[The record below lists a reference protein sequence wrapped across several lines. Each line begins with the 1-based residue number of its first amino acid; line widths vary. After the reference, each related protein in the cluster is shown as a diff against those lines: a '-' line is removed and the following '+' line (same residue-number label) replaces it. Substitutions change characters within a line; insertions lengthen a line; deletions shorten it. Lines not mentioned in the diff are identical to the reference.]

1 MPNPPPGRS
10 APTPV
15 TGSLLAVAALLL
27 APPRLADLAP
37 LDRQAAD
44 FYGAI
49 GTAVE
54 VRWQAGDATP
64 TVGGDITVSLVVS
77 GALNPAE
84 LLRPGVELPG
94 DALQLLDAESPRPL
108 PDGAV
113 AFDFRVR
120 PRRAGAT
127 ELPAVAYRY
136 YRPDRPDG
144 KRFLTAYADPL
155 TLDVCAAE
163 PLPVAIVATP
173 VALTLPVES
182 WQDRVPAWA
191 WIVPVAVTL
200 PGLAL
205 LRAAIDARR
214 AWRTR
219 ALHPAVA
226 LARRQL
232 AAAGDAAAIRV
243 ALHDYLAA
251 RHGLPATARTP
262 SDVAAASPG
271 LTAVVAVLKQC
282 DAARFSPAGDDAV
295 SLATDAVAAIGACER
310 GAT

>member
-1 MPNPPPGRS
+1 M
-10 APTPV
+10 

-27 APPRLADLAP
+27 APPSLADLAP

-54 VRWQAGDATP
+54 VRWRAGDATA
-64 TVGGDITVSLVVS
+64 TVGGDVTVTLLVL

-84 LLRPGVELPG
+84 LQRPGVGLPA
-94 DALQLLDAESPRPL
+94 DALQLLDGESPPRPL
-108 PDGAV
+108 PGGAV
-113 AFDFRVR
+113 AFDYRVR
-120 PRRAGAT
+120 PRRAGAL
-127 ELPAVAYRY
+127 ELPALLYVY

-155 TLDVCAAE
+155 TLEVRAAE
-163 PLPVAIVATP
+163 PPPVAIVATP

-191 WIVPVAVTL
+191 WLVPVAVTL

-205 LRAAIDARR
+205 IRAAIDARR
-214 AWRTR
+214 ARRTL
-219 ALHPAVA
+219 ALHPAVT

-232 AAAGDAAAIRV
+232 ADAVDSAAVRAA
-243 ALHDYLAA
+243 LLEYLTS

-262 SDVAAASPG
+262 GEVAASLPG
-271 LTAVVAVLKQC
+271 LSAVVAVLVRC
-282 DAARFSPAGDDAV
+282 DEARFSPAGDDVV
-295 SLATDAVAAIGACER
+295 SLNRDAVAAIDACEQ